1 MLMRAHARHEYSWRH
16 YWVTATSPPHHSSLW
31 TFHSEDNFSSS
42 REALLS
48 HNGQGLVNNL
58 VWAAGQEVG
67 LPTLLSTINIFC
79 CSKEFAWKRTT
90 GLHIMNSWHGDA
102 YNCSTFLNYLTI
114 MTLNYNLSHLIV
126 CHYSIFLP
134 LRHWFRVS
142 MPFVRF
148 QNAPPQ
154 ILFDLR
160 T

>member
-16 YWVTATSPPHHSSLW
+16 YWVTATSPPHTTPPFELSTL
-31 TFHSEDNFSSS
+31 FSSS
-42 REALLS
+42 RGALLS

-58 VWAAGQEVG
+58 VCAAGQEVG
-67 LPTLLSTINIFC
+67 LPTLLSTINTFC

-90 GLHIMNSWHGDA
+90 ELHIMNSWHGDA

-114 MTLNYNLSHLIV
+114 MTLDYNFSHLIV
-126 CHYSIFLP
+126 FHYSICLP
-134 LRHWFRVS
+134 LRHWFWVS

-148 QNAPPQ
+148 QNSPPQ